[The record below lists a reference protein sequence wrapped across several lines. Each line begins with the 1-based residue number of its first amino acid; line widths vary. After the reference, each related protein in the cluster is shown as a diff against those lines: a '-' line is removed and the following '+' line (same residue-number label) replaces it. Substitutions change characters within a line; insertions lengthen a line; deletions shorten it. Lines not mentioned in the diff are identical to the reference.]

1 MSARI
6 LKHNNL
12 AEACGYSKDKLR
24 GLLDELPQFANIE
37 TKARVAKEYSRHD
50 LLVIATCCRLEARYG
65 LRRSTVAE
73 LSIELANALRGPRP
87 VSNKAK
93 LVITFD
99 PLNVVYAEE
108 LTELVDGLVVA
119 LEPVFRQVDD
129 YLLPDRS
136 TAWPQQEL
144 ALGPSALIAASSL
157 QSREAIVEIGATP
170 EISRSRK
177 GRV

>member
-1 MSARI
+1 MSTRI

-73 LSIELANALRGPRP
+73 LSVELANALRGPRP
-87 VSNKAK
+87 VSSKAK
-93 LVITFD
+93 LVISFE
-99 PLNVVYAEE
+99 PLDVVYAEE
-108 LTELVDGLVVA
+108 SGEMADGLVVA
-119 LEPVFRQVDD
+119 LEPVFQQVDD

-144 ALGPSALIAASSL
+144 ALGPSALVAAGSL
-157 QSREAIVEIGATP
+157 RRNGAGVEIDAKP
-170 EISRSRK
+170 EAPRGRK
-177 GRV
+177 GRA